1 MSEQELQ
8 AYRAEVEAVK
18 EWWKVSLLPRPLS
31 PSSPYPYPQ
40 SPLPTLNLTNLP
52 IPTPNPLLSLPNP
65 SYVAAPPFLPRQT
78 KLYRRRGRQQAR
90 HPTYR
95 LPLQRHG
102 QEDVGAF
109 GE

>member
-18 EWWKVSLLPRPLS
+18 EWWKVSDSSLL
-31 PSSPYPYPQ
+31 PYPYPKP
-40 SPLPTLNLTNLP
+40 PLPTLNLTNLP